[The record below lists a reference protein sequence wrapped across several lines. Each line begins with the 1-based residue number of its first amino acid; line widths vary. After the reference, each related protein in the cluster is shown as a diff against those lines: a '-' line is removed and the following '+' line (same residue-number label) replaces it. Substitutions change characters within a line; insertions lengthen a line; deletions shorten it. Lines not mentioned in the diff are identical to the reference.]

1 MLHIIYI
8 IYYILYIM
16 ICNIYNII
24 YNFVNHY
31 LFSAKKI
38 MQLNNSGQVKTFAV
52 KNEIKDLEFE
62 WNDKYKAWRKETNE
76 KIINKIKFLK
86 VVYNII

>member
-1 MLHIIYI
+1 
-8 IYYILYIM
+8 
-16 ICNIYNII
+16 
-24 YNFVNHY
+24 
-31 LFSAKKI
+31 